1 MFLQKGETELM
12 NRSAYLI
19 VATLIASLASIV
31 NADAR
36 PFTFVYDTYPVGKG
50 SWEFEQWVT
59 YSTHTDDEPGFDRVD
74 FREEIEFGLADNFD
88 LAFYLPS
95 WRYEDSEE
103 RTGTKFDSVDVEGIF
118 YLSSP
123 RTDPLGVAL
132 YMEVGVGEHEMKFEP
147 KLLVQKDIDN
157 WIIAY
162 NFVAETEIEGVGDD
176 EEENEVEGEIEHLLG
191 ISYSIDDKWF
201 VGGEVIVASEF
212 EDWEEYENTT
222 VYAGPVVSYQ
232 GAEHWWITVTPTVLL
247 TQEDEG
253 EADFQVRMIAGL
265 SF

>member
-1 MFLQKGETELM
+1 MVRHVLSSLVLTGAMAT
-12 NRSAYLI
+12 
-19 VATLIASLASIV
+19 VAA
-31 NADAR
+31 ADAR

-50 SWEFEQWVT
+50 AWEFEQWVT
-59 YSTHTDDEPGFDRVD
+59 YSGRTDNEHGYDRFD
-74 FREEIEFGLADNFD
+74 FREEIEFGLTDNFD

-103 RTGTKFDSVDVEGIF
+103 RTGTKFDSVDVEGIV

-132 YMEVGVGEHEMKFEP
+132 YMEIGVGEHELKFEP
-147 KLLVQKDIDN
+147 KVLLQKDIGP

-162 NFVAETEIEGVGDD
+162 NFVAETEIEGVGD
-176 EEENEVEGEIEHLLG
+176 EETEDEVEGEIENLLG
-191 ISYSIDDKWF
+191 ISYSIDEKWF
-201 VGGEVIVASEF
+201 VGGEVTVASEF
-212 EDWEEYENTT
+212 EDWKEYENTT
-222 VYAGPVVSYQ
+222 VYAGPAVSYQ

-247 TQEDEG
+247 TQEDED
-253 EADFQVRMIAGL
+253 EPDFQVRAIMGL